1 MVVYL
6 IVWLI
11 NFLNYLFKDYWVIF
25 VEKILKDVY
34 MYVYMY
40 V

>member
-11 NFLNYLFKDYWVIF
+11 SFLNYLFKDYWVIF
-25 VEKILKDVY
+25 VEKILKNVY